1 MVIIQLGM
9 RKDFNMKI
17 DINENFKWFLESLLN
32 EGFDGFFIDDMYGAI
47 FTKNSKVTSI
57 DTANFITSNF
67 YKACSDLEENIE
79 YSIKDFIEGKLDDKN
94 FKFGDK
100 VIIRLNC
107 EEFNGIFIRKSNKN
121 NVVATEESKGLLLI
135 SNKNIRKAD

>member
-1 MVIIQLGM
+1 
-9 RKDFNMKI
+9 MKI

-79 YSIKDFIEGKLDDKN
+79 YSIKDFIEGKLINNN

-100 VIIRLNC
+100 IIVKFNGQEYEGIFVRKRGEANIVVIK
-107 EEFNGIFIRKSNKN
+107 EFNNQLAVTNK
-121 NVVATEESKGLLLI
+121 AIK
-135 SNKNIRKAD
+135 KAE

>member
-1 MVIIQLGM
+1 
-9 RKDFNMKI
+9 MKI

-100 VIIRLNC
+100 VIINLNG
-107 EEFNGIFIRKSNKN
+107 EELNGIFFRKSNKGGIVIVKESN
-121 NVVATEESKGLLLI
+121 NPLLI
-135 SNKNIRKAD
+135 INKNIRKAE